1 MIAIKLYLSLF
12 IIIFSNVS
20 NRCQGFNVKTSTTKK
35 SNCLAATDKKEN
47 LDTMEE
53 NEKKM
58 NPLTKSSWYA
68 VELFGNLFGSMGQ
81 KEAEEA
87 EDYTGP
93 PKSLQETLN
102 RIKMDNDR
110 SYFLS
115 GMVDEEIYDSDCVF
129 SDPFVSFSGR
139 ERFVTNL
146 ANLGSFITN
155 YSAKVLDYSTIDDTV
170 VQTKIMVKL
179 ELNLPW
185 KPILAWPWGVKYTID
200 PETCLIVDH
209 EESWDIEAWEG
220 VKQIFRK
227 PTLTI

>member
-1 MIAIKLYLSLF
+1 MFRQTIRTQQVFLLISLLLVGN
-12 IIIFSNVS
+12 ILGFSINNQRRQTVS
-20 NRCQGFNVKTSTTKK
+20 PLFANND
-35 SNCLAATDKKEN
+35 SNENDEKE
-47 LDTMEE
+47 LD
-53 NEKKM
+53 
-58 NPLTKSSWYA
+58 PLTKASWYG
-68 VELFGNLFGSMGQ
+68 VELFGKVFGSGGKNDKQDQMII
-81 KEAEEA
+81 
-87 EDYTGP
+87 DYSGP
-93 PKSLQETLN
+93 PKTTQETLE
-102 RIKMDNDR
+102 RIKLDNDR

-115 GMVDEEIYDSDCVF
+115 GQVDEEIYDPDCVF

-155 YSAKVLDYSTIDDTV
+155 YSAKVLNYESDDTSSIV
-170 VQTKIMVKL
+170 RTKIMVKL

-200 PETCLIVDH
+200 PGTNLIVDH

-227 PTLTI
+227 PTLQI